1 MSKRFLTPVAPPALG
16 SDPANG
22 VSGAIYYNTVLNKLK
37 VYNGTS
43 WTPIGGAATAL
54 EVLPDDPETGVQGQ
68 IYFNSNQQTFRGFN
82 GIVWYDVGGPKAILE
97 HDHAI
102 DGLVNS
108 VDYGNYVSEDKV
120 FANAGSTSSS
130 FMDNYI
136 DGGGA

>member
-16 SDPANG
+16 SDPASG
-22 VSGAIYYNTVLNKLK
+22 VSGAIYFNTNINKLK
-37 VYNGTS
+37 VYNGS
-43 WTPIGGAATAL
+43 AWTVIGGSSL
-54 EVLPDDPETGVQGQ
+54 EVFSEDPVTAEQGQ
-68 IYFNSNQQTFRGFN
+68 IYFNSQQQTFRGFN
-82 GIVWYDVGGPKAILE
+82 GINWYDVGGPKSILE

-120 FANAGSTSSS
+120 FANAGTSSSS

>member
-22 VSGAIYYNTVLNKLK
+22 VSGAIYYNTVINKLK
-37 VYNGTS
+37 VYNGTA
-43 WTPIGGAATAL
+43 WTPLGGSTL
-54 EVLPDDPETGVQGQ
+54 EVLGDDPETGQQGQ

-82 GIVWYDVGGPKAILE
+82 GIVWYDVGGPKSILE
-97 HDHAI
+97 HDHAL

>member
-1 MSKRFLTPVAPPALG
+1 MSKKFLTPVVPPALG

-22 VSGAIYYNTVLNKLK
+22 VSGAIYFNTVLNKLK
-37 VYNGTS
+37 VYNGVTWS
-43 WTPIGGAATAL
+43 QVGGFD
-54 EVLPDDPETGVQGQ
+54 VLPDDPLTAEQGQ
-68 IYFNSNQQTFRGFN
+68 IYYNYNQQTFRGFN
-82 GIVWYDVGGPKAILE
+82 GVVWYDVGGPKAILE